1 MMFMLSRR
9 RRTDFCGSGR
19 YRASVGGPRYV
30 VRMLEVWLFL
40 ALACSFCAAFDSD
53 RTISQF
59 AHTAWGP
66 KDGAPSPVTALAR
79 TSDGYLW
86 LGGPDGLYRFDG
98 VVFER
103 YQPQSGGSF
112 PVRTVSSLLALPNGD
127 LWIGFPPGGVSLL
140 RHGNA
145 TNYSVREGVPNG
157 MILGFAQDR
166 EGTLWAATSS
176 GLARLEGSRWKD
188 VGKDWNFPGKSALA
202 IFLDRQGALWV
213 STEDTLVFLPPGARR
228 FQPTGARVGHVT
240 QIAQAA
246 DGKPWMAETTRSVRP
261 IPLSDR
267 RQPSDETEVQVGSTG
282 ILFDN
287 DGALWIT
294 SVGDGLRRAPAPEL
308 LKGKIKEFSNEVESF
323 TARDGLSDDV
333 VHAILQG
340 REGNIWVGT
349 NNGLDRFRKT
359 SLVPVVLPFKTRYA
373 VLAPGDAGDA
383 WVGNLTSMVRVHG
396 GRADRSRPIPFEAL
410 SAYRDPSGAIWWF
423 CLDAIYRYKAGSYTR
438 IALPPSFHKPY
449 LQTGIAATEDGS
461 GALWLAAEREGLFYR
476 TKGVWHRLE
485 TAPEL
490 ANLTPKTAFTDWMG
504 RAWFGYE
511 GGTII
516 LVKDEKIQR
525 VFPAGDSPVGSVKAI
540 GGRGRHIWVGGD
552 SGLAFFDG
560 NRFRGIV
567 PADAGTFESVM
578 GVEEASDGSLWLV
591 EGKVVIEIGATE
603 IQQALS
609 DPSYRV
615 KYRIFDS
622 FDGLPGTFAGVP
634 FNSRMIQ
641 ATDGKLWLGASG
653 GIVWVDPANVFTNDL
668 PPPVL
673 IRSLT
678 ANGRQAGSLTNLVL
692 PPRTT
697 DLQISYTAL
706 SLSVPEKVRFRYKLE
721 GVNKD
726 WQDAGTR
733 REAFYDRL
741 GPGKYHFQV
750 IACNN
755 DGVWN
760 GEGAH
765 LDFDIAPAWYQTA
778 WFRGLCI
785 LAFFTLL
792 WGGYQLRER
801 QLWREE
807 RKFREAFET
816 IPAMAWIGGPDD
828 VIQFLNRRW
837 IEYTGL
843 SQLENP
849 TELRKAVIHPD
860 DLDRIEGRLASSIVS
875 GEPVEEE
882 LRFRSIDGEYR
893 WFLSRNVP
901 LRDKRG
907 KVVRWYGTAT
917 DIQDRKDAEQLRAD
931 LTHASR
937 VSTMGEL
944 VASISHELAQPITA
958 TTNNARASLRW
969 LQHDPPD
976 LTQVRKGTERIIE
989 AGTFASEIINRLRS
1003 LYKNASP
1010 KRELVAINEVI
1021 GEMAGMLRSEARR
1034 HGVSIYTDIKDER
1047 PMTVADRVQLQQVL
1061 INLMLN
1067 GIEAMK
1073 DTGGVVT
1080 VKSQLGEDGQ
1090 IEISVS
1096 DTGPGLP
1103 LGKADQIFD
1112 AFFTTKP
1119 QGSGMGLAISK
1130 SIIES
1135 HGGRIWA
1142 NGGGGDG
1149 ATFHFTLSAAPTETN
1164 PPVDAG

>member
-1 MMFMLSRR
+1 MRR
-9 RRTDFCGSGR
+9 GCEGSTRLTDFSGSGR
-19 YRASVGGPRYV
+19 WRASVVGPRYV
-30 VRMLEVWLFL
+30 IRTLTVCFFL
-40 ALACSFCAAFDSD
+40 ALACSYSAAFESS
-53 RTISQF
+53 RTIAQF

-127 LWIGFPPGGVSLL
+127 LWIGFPSGRVSLL
-140 RHGNA
+140 RNGNA

-157 MILGFAQDR
+157 VIWGFAQDR
-166 EGTLWAATSS
+166 EGMIWAATSG
-176 GLARLEGSRWKD
+176 GLARLEGSRWKE
-188 VGKDWNFPGKSALA
+188 VGKDWNFPGKSAIA

-213 STEDTLVFLPPGARR
+213 STEDTLVFLPPGTRR
-228 FQPTGARVGHVT
+228 FQPTGTRVGQAP

-246 DGKPWMAETTRSVRP
+246 GGKLWMAETTRSVRP
-261 IPLSDR
+261 IPLSDK
-267 RQPSDETEVQVGSTG
+267 RQPSDETEVQVGSQG

-308 LKGKIKEFSNEVESF
+308 LKGKIKEFSNAVESF
-323 TARDGLSDDV
+323 TTRDGLSDDV

-340 REGNIWVGT
+340 SEGNIWVGT

-359 SLVPVVLPFKTRYA
+359 NLVPVALPFKSRYD

-383 WVGNLTSMVRVHG
+383 WVGNLASMVRVHG
-396 GRADRSRPIPFEAL
+396 GRADRSHPIPFEPL
-410 SAYRDPSGAIWWF
+410 SAYRDPSGAIWWL
-423 CLDAIYRYKAGSYTR
+423 CLDAIYRYNAGSYTR
-438 IALPPSFHKPY
+438 IALPPSFTKPY

-461 GALWLAAEREGLFYR
+461 GVLWLAAEKEGLFYR
-476 TKGVWHRLE
+476 KKGVWHRLE

-490 ANLTPKTAFTDWMG
+490 AKLIPRTAFTDWMG
-504 RAWFGYE
+504 RAWFGYA
-511 GGTII
+511 GGAII
-516 LVKDEKIQR
+516 LLKDEKLQR
-525 VFPAGDSPVGSVKAI
+525 VFPADDSPVGSVKAI
-540 GGRGRHIWVGGD
+540 GGRGRHIWVGGE

-560 NRFRGIV
+560 NSFRRIV

-578 GVEEASDGSLWLV
+578 GVEEASDGSLWLA
-591 EGKVVIEIGATE
+591 ENRQVIEIGATE

-622 FDGLPGTFAGVP
+622 FDGLPGSFAGVV
-634 FNSRMIQ
+634 FNSRVIQ
-641 ATDGKLWLGASG
+641 ATDGKLWFGASG
-653 GIVWVDPANVFTNDL
+653 GIVWVDPADISTNAL

-673 IRSLT
+673 IRSLK
-678 ANGRQAGSLTNLVL
+678 ANGRQTGSLTNLVL

-697 DLQISYTAL
+697 DLQIGYTAL

-721 GVNKD
+721 GVDKD

-733 REAFYDRL
+733 REAFYTRL

-765 LDFDIAPAWYQTA
+765 LDFNITPAWYQMA

-792 WGGYQLRER
+792 WGGYQLRVR

-807 RKFREAFET
+807 RKFREAFEA

-837 IEYTGL
+837 VEYTGL
-843 SQLENP
+843 SQMENSK
-849 TELRKAVIHPD
+849 EIRKAAIHPD
-860 DLDRIEGRLASSIVS
+860 DLDRIEQRLASSMAS

-882 LRFRSIDGEYR
+882 MRFRRTDGEYR

-907 KVVRWYGTAT
+907 KVVKWYGTAT
-917 DIQDRKDAEQLRAD
+917 DIQDRKHAEHLQAD
-931 LTHASR
+931 LAHINR

-944 VASISHELAQPITA
+944 VASISHELAQPLTVTTA
-958 TTNNARASLRW
+958 HAQASLRW
-969 LQHDPPD
+969 LQRDPPE
-976 LTQVRKGTERIIE
+976 VSEARKGTEKIVE
-989 AGTFASEIINRLRS
+989 AGTLASEIINRLRS
-1003 LYKNASP
+1003 LYKKTPS
-1010 KRELVAINEVI
+1010 KRELVAMNEVI
-1021 GEMAGMLRSEARR
+1021 CEMAGMMGGEARE
-1034 HGVSIYTDIKDER
+1034 HGVSIRTDLKDDL

-1061 INLMLN
+1061 MNLMLN
-1067 GIEAMK
+1067 AIEAIK
-1073 DTGGVVT
+1073 ETGGVLT
-1080 VKSQLGEDGQ
+1080 VKSQLGKDGQ
-1090 IEISVS
+1090 IEISVN

-1112 AFFTTKP
+1112 AFFTTKS

-1130 SIIES
+1130 SIVES

-1142 NGGGGDG
+1142 NGDGGRG
-1149 ATFHFTLSAAPTETN
+1149 ATFHFTLLAAAT
-1164 PPVDAG
+1164 D